1 MYNFIN
7 NHLLCIYIYIY
18 FAYLCKAS
26 HQRLEMKPILLERG
40 FIIEEHIYKLYSAL
54 VFNR

>member
-1 MYNFIN
+1 MY
-7 NHLLCIYIYIY
+7 IYIYIY
-18 FAYLCKAS
+18 FAYLFEAC

-40 FIIEEHIYKLYSAL
+40 FILEEHIYKLYSAL

>member
-7 NHLLCIYIYIY
+7 NHLLCAYIFIY
-18 FAYLCKAS
+18 FAYLFEAC
-26 HQRLEMKPILLERG
+26 HQRLEMKPISLEWG
-40 FIIEEHIYKLYSAL
+40 FILEEHIYKIYSVL